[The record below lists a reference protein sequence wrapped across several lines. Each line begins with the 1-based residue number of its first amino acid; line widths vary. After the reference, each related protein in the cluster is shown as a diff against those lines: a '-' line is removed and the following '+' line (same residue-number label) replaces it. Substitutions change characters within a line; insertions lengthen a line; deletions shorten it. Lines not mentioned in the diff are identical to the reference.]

1 MIGLRTKDAVPRQIL
16 RHPPEAERRRRRAAV
31 AFIIQTQDWGRWR
44 RRSGSARSPTSSSPP
59 PRPSS
64 RSPSA
69 RRASA
74 RRPHPRPAQARRRR
88 RRRGAMLRR
97 PQVAERVHGGGVG
110 RVDPLSS
117 RRTDPRPVERRGRP
131 RAVGARLRA
140 RWSQLKEN
148 EQEALVK
155 PVVVLLSKD
164 FHTKQSSLSPN
175 VVHGWLQ
182 ALAAC
187 EPAPKLPAALLKYL
201 TKTFNAW
208 HLCRAHARGAHPPP
222 PRRGPGL

>member
-1 MIGLRTKDAVPRQIL
+1 MQIASRL
-16 RHPPEAERRRRRAAV
+16 
-31 AFIIQTQDWGRWR
+31 
-44 RRSGSARSPTSSSPP
+44 TSS
-59 PRPSS
+59 
-64 RSPSA
+64 A
-69 RRASA
+69 E
-74 RRPHPRPAQARRRR
+74 
-88 RRRGAMLRR
+88 
-97 PQVAERVHGGGVG
+97 VALELWVLAFAHAWG
-110 RVDPLSS
+110 
-117 RRTDPRPVERRGRP
+117 
-131 RAVGARLRA
+131 
-140 RWSQLKEN
+140 QLKEN

-208 HLCRAHARGAHPPP
+208 HLTVPMLEAHTLHLPAEAQHSSSLSGRAW
-222 PRRGPGL
+222 L